1 LWRIF
6 LKICSSDIITVK
18 KHLKPSCP
26 FICHALPSQT
36 WPSQV
41 VRKVICTFPQGNT
54 SFDPNKQ
61 ILKPIYWIPWRFFFF
76 TLLLKFQTLAQ
87 NRIKLQNWLLL
98 PGKEI
103 FTFVLECFPSLVGI
117 QAYHHYKPSSG
128 RVTGKNVSSESLQ
141 LRISSILWHVVENL

>member
-1 LWRIF
+1 MQFWHHNCQETLETILPLHMPCSAVTNLAKSGGKKGNLYIPSGEHILW
-6 LKICSSDIITVK
+6 
-18 KHLKPSCP
+18 
-26 FICHALPSQT
+26 
-36 WPSQV
+36 
-41 VRKVICTFPQGNT
+41 PQQANFKT
-54 SFDPNKQ
+54 NLLNSME
-61 ILKPIYWIPWRFFFF
+61 IFFFF